1 MRSIDIHAHVTPGA
15 FVRATESGDSWY
27 GLNADLLGPHRN
39 NPRTTWTPEER
50 LADMDALGVDV
61 QVVSTNAFFYAYER
75 DSETAVRM
83 ARECNDHVAQMTMDH
98 PDRFSGLCQ
107 LPMQDIAA
115 AVAELERGVTQL
127 GLKGAMIGDHVNG
140 RTFDEPE
147 FLPFW
152 KAAEQM
158 GAVILIHQGGATVVN
173 ERTSRYHLPN
183 TIGNLADRAVTF
195 ASLVFGGVMDRHP
208 NLKVCLSHAGGYTC
222 FAIGRMDR
230 GAGAFGSA
238 NPPPKASKRVP
249 GTLLLRLHHPQ
260 RSRPADGDRYR
271 RHRPGGLRHRLALRH
286 GHRLAGYLAIGPR
299 ELDPIREGSDSV
311 EELGEASRHLKYCPT
326 VVRAAIFVWPGS
338 TTPVVTSSC
347 KPRKQGGPGA
357 RTSNKPRPV
366 LAGFIL
372 RL

>member
-83 ARECNDHVAQMTMDH
+83 ARECNDHVAQLTKDH
-98 PDRFSGLCQ
+98 PKRFSGLCQ
-107 LPMQDIAA
+107 LPMQDIPAA
-115 AVAELERGVTQL
+115 IAELERGVTRL

-152 KAAEQM
+152 KAAEQLS
-158 GAVILIHQGGATVVN
+158 AVILIHQGGATVVN

-230 GAGAFGSA
+230 GWQVRSEARIHLQKLPSA
-238 NPPPKASKRVP
+238 YLGRFYYDCITHSEA
-249 GTLLLRLHHPQ
+249 
-260 RSRPADGDRYR
+260 
-271 RHRPGGLRHRLALRH
+271 ALRMVIDTV
-286 GHRLAGYLAIGPR
+286 GIDRVVFGTDWPFDMAIDWPVTWLLGL
-299 ELDPIREGSDSV
+299 ESLTQAEKEAILWKNSEKLLDI
-311 EELGEASRHLKYCPT
+311 
-326 VVRAAIFVWPGS
+326 
-338 TTPVVTSSC
+338 
-347 KPRKQGGPGA
+347 
-357 RTSNKPRPV
+357 
-366 LAGFIL
+366 
-372 RL
+372 